1 MIDTIVNIVASLV
14 FVHYDEEKDILIEDI
29 IDSCTSMN
37 MALLY
42 AKAFSIYKKIIDTNN
57 TFRTLK
63 NLREN
68 PDDVESLYDYDI
80 IIEFMAKYE
89 EIVEEIVDEI
99 LEEKEKEEEEEEE
112 EEEQEQAEEEESE
125 ESETQSVSSDLSDYS
140 DLAEITGIDMNDSPR
155 EIHKIRHIQ
164 FKKVYAYLDGKT
176 LKKKDLSCELP
187 TESQTVFNTVQY
199 KNYFYNPEYFEPY
212 ESGSYM
218 FRLIKN

>member
-1 MIDTIVNIVASLV
+1 MINTIIDILTSLV

-29 IDSCTSMN
+29 IDSCTSMHIA
-37 MALLY
+37 MLY
-42 AKAFSIYKKIIDTNN
+42 AKAFSIYKKIIDSGN

-63 NLREN
+63 NLKEN

-99 LEEKEKEEEEEEE
+99 LGEKEQEEEEEI
-112 EEEQEQAEEEESE
+112 QAQAEEEESE

-140 DLAEITGIDMNDSPR
+140 ELAEITGIDMNDSPR

-176 LKKKDLSCELP
+176 LKKKDLTCELP
-187 TESQTVFNTVQY
+187 TESQTVFNTVQF
-199 KNYFYNPEYFEPY
+199 KNFYYNPEYFEPY

>member
-1 MIDTIVNIVASLV
+1 MINTIIDILTSLV

-37 MALLY
+37 LALLY
-42 AKAFSIYKKIIDTNN
+42 AKAFSIYKKIIDSGN

-63 NLREN
+63 NLKEN
-68 PDDVESLYDYDI
+68 PDDVESLYDYDL

-99 LEEKEKEEEEEEE
+99 IEEKEKE
-112 EEEQEQAEEEESE
+112 QEE

-140 DLAEITGIDMNDSPR
+140 ELAEITGIDMNDSPR

-176 LKKKDLSCELP
+176 LKKKDLCCELP
-187 TESQTVFNTVQY
+187 TESQTSFNTVQY
-199 KNYFYNPEYFEPY
+199 KNFYYNPEYFEPY

>member
-1 MIDTIVNIVASLV
+1 MINTIIDILTSLV

-37 MALLY
+37 LALLY
-42 AKAFSIYKKIIDTNN
+42 AKAFSIYKKIIDSGN

-63 NLREN
+63 NLKEN
-68 PDDVESLYDYDI
+68 PDDVESLYNYDL

-99 LEEKEKEEEEEEE
+99 IEEKEKEQEEEI
-112 EEEQEQAEEEESE
+112 QAQTEEEESE
-125 ESETQSVSSDLSDYS
+125 LSETQSVSSDLSDYS
-140 DLAEITGIDMNDSPR
+140 ELAEITGIDINDSPR

-176 LKKKDLSCELP
+176 LKKKDLCCELP
-187 TESQTVFNTVQY
+187 TETQTIFNIVQF
-199 KNYFYNPEYFEPY
+199 KNFYYNPEYFEPY
-212 ESGSYM
+212 ESGSYL